1 MFKCLSKKAN
11 IIYRVLLLNVLN
23 VSLYSKIKIIYNNAC
38 NKLYNMSKEDLIL
51 FIQKENLIYKLNKM
65 DGFSFKAFLFLL
77 DNIDFTKKIKIYPLK
92 KLKNMENSKLYVIND
107 KDRIIYIRVKTNK
120 DTLKIYYGYLYSI
133 RRRINA

>member
-51 FIQKENLIYKLNKM
+51 FIQKENLMHKLNKV